1 MTPLRDQ
8 LLVDSYTLELSTTF
22 KRNTFLDG
30 LTSKQYQAWQR
41 SRTVPKA
48 LKHQTR
54 YKAWQD
60 AIEAHRPLKMRLKL
74 YLVEET

>member
-1 MTPLRDQ
+1 MSSLRDQ
-8 LLVDSYTLELSTTF
+8 LLTDCNVLELSTTF

-30 LTSKQYQAWQR
+30 LTLKQYQAWIR

-60 AIEAHRPLKMRLKL
+60 AIDALKPLRARLKL
-74 YLVEET
+74 YLLEET